1 MYTQS
6 DPLYSIC
13 LTEKTPD
20 DEIFKAMLSAVM
32 LELGVKFD
40 QIEKILEEMKKE
52 NYLFSV
58 DHLVIEKHRIS
69 ISK

>member
-1 MYTQS
+1 
-6 DPLYSIC
+6 
-13 LTEKTPD
+13 
-20 DEIFKAMLSAVM
+20 MLSAVM
-32 LELGVKFD
+32 LELGINFD

-52 NYLFSV
+52 NYSFSV